1 MKASVA
7 VSLVLCGTLL
17 ILAPSVHNIVVAAM
31 ITVVMVQKSGHASIR
46 ADLPHFEALVVAC
59 VIAGAAMIL
68 FGVIG
73 GFRGLGSKSARD

>member
-17 ILAPSVHNIVVAAM
+17 ILAPFVHNIVVAAM
-31 ITVVMVQKSGHASIR
+31 ITVAMVKGGHASIR